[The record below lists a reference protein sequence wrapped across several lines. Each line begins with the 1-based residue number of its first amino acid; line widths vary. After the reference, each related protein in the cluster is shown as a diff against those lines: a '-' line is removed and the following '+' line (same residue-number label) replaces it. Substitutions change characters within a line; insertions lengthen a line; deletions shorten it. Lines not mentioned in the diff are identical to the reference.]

1 MLNCGEVDLK
11 YVYGCYIPNLGNRH
25 RIKVINRLSVNAMGI
40 AVHLLFPLVL
50 LASVATRTSASKNV
64 TKKAGDSVQLD
75 CPQLPPGGELESVFW
90 YRQNYVLVTID
101 SNNDVNI
108 TPSNLDKRLSVIEE
122 SIQITNLEVGDS
134 LDFRCRLIY
143 TKNSQPVVLLENY
156 TLVVQD
162 KPGPPGK
169 PESKDIES
177 QKATI
182 TWTPS
187 SKTNNSPVTKYILS
201 TRECPPSVDSK
212 KIEVPVT
219 NGGDTKSKLQ
229 YVIDGLQPYTCYNII
244 ARAINSVG
252 PSSFSLQSDDFYT
265 EPEAPIKAPK
275 IRATEVNSTEI
286 SLEWDPLSK
295 EETNGELQGYIISY
309 GQSKDNLQHITVN
322 GSKQTEVV
330 ITNLAPYT
338 LYMIKIKAKN
348 SAGSGP
354 ELALDLLTKE
364 GVPSKPRIT
373 HLTERKGTS
382 VVVHWEPPQQV
393 NGKLI
398 EYELRWSLKSGNGQK
413 STPRL
418 ISGHLVNRMTATID
432 KLTPY
437 TAYNVKVAAVTNGGR
452 GPFSDVYPVITDV
465 VGPSAPLKLN
475 VTKISSTSVRLKWQR
490 PIHFYKNIDSY
501 LIKGWSNRAQ
511 PVKEIVNGEKT
522 EYVLSGLTRNSRY
535 HVKVCGRSNSIF
547 SASKPLYGDFTPLV
561 NFTLGGG
568 GDIVIWDRN
577 HEPHVQSHDNSG
589 IHPGIIV
596 TIVLILAL
604 LVVAIALIIGYRFY
618 TCRKCYQDTYRYF
631 VVPSNGMPVQQPIL
645 PVEELSEEKHYPDI
659 HVTEFLT
666 HVERMHSD
674 SDIGFSQE
682 FDEINRSSQSD
693 KYSFDNSNL
702 ADNKNKNRYI
712 NIVAYDHSRV
722 IMKTE
727 LGRLRQTDYINANY
741 VDGYN
746 KPKAYIATQGPLPQT
761 FSDFWRMVWE
771 QNTNVIVMITNLME
785 KGRRK
790 CDQYWPSDG
799 QEMYG
804 NMQVKL
810 ITTVPRAHYTVRI
823 FSLRNMKRHS
833 MKGSTERTV
842 YHYHYTEWPDHGVPD
857 YCLPVLSFVQKSAAQ
872 SGPENGPIIVHCSA
886 GVGRTGTY
894 ILIDSMIAQ
903 IEDKQSIN
911 IPGFTQ
917 HIRRQ
922 RNFLVQTED
931 QYIFIHEVLKEY
943 LLANGVTEVREDHM
957 DDHLQRLEEPVDSL
971 ILTKLT
977 KGSMLDRQYQL
988 LTEYTPNEMDLSA
1001 ALKPVNQEKNRVGSI
1016 LPVNMKRVLL
1026 PARPGVDGSDYI
1038 NATFLQGYKKSS
1050 EFIVT
1055 QHPTEDTMEDFW
1067 RMVWDKNSPVIVVLS
1082 DFDDLEYKEFWPPKG
1097 SSIEVDSGNFR
1108 LVMKDEPSSEDLQE
1122 KGISILEFI
1131 LDSIQYDYT
1140 LMTRIIC
1147 LKNWPA
1153 SCLELHTVFDPIML
1167 AQSYINS
1174 LECGPIVVM
1183 DRFGGVEAGTFC
1195 ALWTLRGQML
1205 SEKCCDFYEVCK
1217 LYHYK
1222 RPGIVGTQED
1232 YMFLQKAMAALC
1244 VRLREEH
1251 SSNGSSPRHHHHY
1264 HFPSLHNNTSRQNGT
1279 LPRHTS
1285 NNNGGSNNP
1294 NSIPLTPNNNV
1305 GSGSHTLPRASTNSA
1320 RRSASGGSGS
1330 RDGSN
1335 SAATTPTS
1343 PSAPDAEGNKE
1354 TNI

>member
-1 MLNCGEVDLK
+1 MRPRRGEVGISLDSFTSALDEGRLVDGEPVRVNLMATKVEASQNETRKVEQSVELK
-11 YVYGCYIPNLGNRH
+11 CPSLAADQEFQSLDWFRQD
-25 RIKVINRLSVNAMGI
+25 VI
-40 AVHLLFPLVL
+40 
-50 LASVATRTSASKNV
+50 VATMKKDGSQEILDLSTSTRMV
-64 TKKAGDSVQLD
+64 
-75 CPQLPPGGELESVFW
+75 
-90 YRQNYVLVTID
+90 
-101 SNNDVNI
+101 I
-108 TPSNLDKRLSVIEE
+108 TDERHLK
-122 SIQITNLEVGDS
+122 ITDLEVGDS
-134 LDFRCRLIY
+134 AQYRCRVIYLKQGSLNVEDIEMNHTLI
-143 TKNSQPVVLLENY
+143 
-156 TLVVQD
+156 VQD

-169 PESKDIES
+169 PELSNVQPRAVTVS
-177 QKATI
+177 WA
-182 TWTPS
+182 PS
-187 SKTNNSPVTKYILS
+187 SEINNSPVTKYILTTS
-201 TRECPPSVDSK
+201 ECQARTSK
-212 KIEVPVT
+212 TVEVPVSNADT
-219 NGGDTKSKLQ
+219 GGVLKYD
-229 YVIDGLQPYTCYNII
+229 VEGLFPYTCYNII
-244 ARAINSVG
+244 ATAVNSVG
-252 PSSFSLQSDDFYT
+252 SSQRSQPSVEFYT
-265 EPEAPIKAPK
+265 ESEAEDNHTTTVQMLNDSPAKAPYNFK
-275 IRATEVNSTEI
+275 ATPVNSTEI
-286 SLEWDPLSK
+286 LLEWEPPPDSAI
-295 EETNGELQGYIISY
+295 NGDLEGYIISY
-309 GQSKDNLQHITVN
+309 GTDRDDLESFTIDDPDQKEARIQGLI
-322 GSKQTEVV
+322 
-330 ITNLAPYT
+330 PYT

-354 ELALDLLTKE
+354 EAARDVLTKE
-364 GVPSKPRIT
+364 GKPSKPRIT
-373 HLTERKGTS
+373 HVSDQQATS
-382 VVVHWEPPQQV
+382 FVVHWEPPTQL
-393 NGKLI
+393 NGQLI
-398 EYELRWSLKSGNGQK
+398 EYQLKWTLDSE
-413 STPRL
+413 STPRH
-418 ISGHLVNRMTATID
+418 ISGYLVNNPQTAKID

-437 TAYNVKVAAVTNGGR
+437 TSYKVQVAAVTNGGQ
-452 GPFSDVYPVITDV
+452 GPFSEEYPVLTDV
-465 VGPSAPLKLN
+465 MAPSRPLNLN
-475 VTKISSTSVRLKWQR
+475 VTQRSSTSVHLHWESPTHVFRR
-490 PIHFYKNIDSY
+490 VDFY
-501 LIKGWSNRAQ
+501 LIKGWNNRGDSVLKRVDHGTQ
-511 PVKEIVNGEKT
+511 YI
-522 EYVLSGLTRNSRY
+522 LSGLTRNSHY
-535 HVKVCGRSNSIF
+535 FVKVCGITKSLF
-547 SASKPLYGDFTPLV
+547 SHEQWKGDYSTLV
-561 NFTLGGG
+561 NFTLGVPSGS
-568 GDIVIWDRN
+568 DIVIWDRN
-577 HEPHVQSHDNSG
+577 YEPQQSRRDSG
-589 IHPGIIV
+589 MHAGVIIL
-596 TIVLILAL
+596 IVLIVCLVFATAGL
-604 LVVAIALIIGYRFY
+604 LIGYRFY

-645 PVEELSEEKHYPDI
+645 PVEDISEEKQYPDI
-659 HVTEFLT
+659 SVVDFLP
-666 HVERMHSD
+666 HVEHMHSD

-693 KYSFDNSNL
+693 KYSYDNSNL
-702 ADNKNKNRYI
+702 AENKNKNRYI

-722 IMKTE
+722 TMKTE

-741 VDGYN
+741 VDGYT

-790 CDQYWPSDG
+790 CDQYWPNDG

-833 MKGSTERTV
+833 MKGSAERTV

-857 YCLPVLSFVQKSAAQ
+857 YSLPVLSFVQKSAAQ
-872 SGPENGPIIVHCSA
+872 SGPENGPIVVHCSA

-943 LLANGVTEVREDHM
+943 LLANGVTEVREDQIGE
-957 DDHLQRLEEPVDSL
+957 HLKKLEQPLESL
-971 ILTKLT
+971 ILTSFT
-977 KGSMLDRQYQL
+977 QSSMLERQYQL
-988 LTEYTPNEMDLSA
+988 VTEYTPNEMDLSA

-1016 LPVNMKRVLL
+1016 LPVNMKRVML

-1082 DFDDLEYKEFWPPKG
+1082 SFDDLEYKEFWPPKG

-1108 LVMKDEPSSEDLQE
+1108 LVMKDESSTEDLQE

-1147 LKNWPA
+1147 LKSWPA
-1153 SCLELHTVFDPIML
+1153 SCSELHAVFDPIIL
-1167 AQSYINS
+1167 AHSYINS
-1174 LECGPIVVM
+1174 LECGPVVVM

-1195 ALWTLRGQML
+1195 ALWTLRDQML

-1222 RPGIVGTQED
+1222 RPGIVGTQDD
-1232 YMFLQKAMAALC
+1232 YLFLHRAMAALC
-1244 VRLREEH
+1244 LNLQEEH
-1251 SSNGSSPRHHHHY
+1251 SSNGASPRHHHHY
-1264 HFPSLHNNTSRQNGT
+1264 HFPSFHSGSSSRQNGT
-1279 LPRHTS
+1279 LPRS
-1285 NNNGGSNNP
+1285 SPNNANPPPCNN
-1294 NSIPLTPNNNV
+1294 STPNNIV
-1305 GSGSHTLPRASTNSA
+1305 SGSHTLPRASTNTA
-1320 RRSASGGSGS
+1320 RRSTTSGGGAGAG
-1330 RDGSN
+1330 DGSN
-1335 SAATTPTS
+1335 SAVTTPTA
-1343 PSAPDAEGNKE
+1343 PSAAVEE

>member
-1 MLNCGEVDLK
+1 MWHKQGVVFATMSLSGDVDIPVPDSRVSLTK
-11 YVYGCYIPNLGNRH
+11 ERLEITDLQLADSSDYKCTLYYVEQG
-25 RIKVINRLSVNAMGI
+25 A
-40 AVHLLFPLVL
+40 
-50 LASVATRTSASKNV
+50 
-64 TKKAGDSVQLD
+64 
-75 CPQLPPGGELESVFW
+75 
-90 YRQNYVLVTID
+90 
-101 SNNDVNI
+101 SNN
-108 TPSNLDKRLSVIEE
+108 KA
-122 SIQITNLEVGDS
+122 
-134 LDFRCRLIY
+134 F
-143 TKNSQPVVLLENY
+143 ENY
-156 TLVVQD
+156 TLVIQD

-169 PESKDIES
+169 PELKEKES
-177 QKATI
+177 QRAVI
-182 TWTPS
+182 TWAPS
-187 SKTNNSPVTKYILS
+187 METNNSPVIKYILS
-201 TRECPPSVDSK
+201 TRECLPSGLSYKVPDV
-212 KIEVPVT
+212 EVPVI
-219 NGGDTKSKLQ
+219 GGTDDKSNLEH
-229 YVIDGLQPYTCYNII
+229 VVGGLRPFTCYNII
-244 ARAINSVG
+244 ATAINYIG
-252 PSSFSLQSDDFYT
+252 PSEPSLASDDFFT
-265 EPEAPIKAPK
+265 EAEDLAGGNSSSTEQMLNDSTTTAPSPSPMSTVSVLPPVEAPR
-275 IRATEVNSTEI
+275 IRVIEINSTEI

-295 EETNGELQGYIISY
+295 EESNGELQGYVISY
-309 GQSKDNLQHITVN
+309 GTSKDSLKHLTVN
-322 GSKQTEVV
+322 GSTQTEAV
-330 ITNLAPYT
+330 ITDLEPYT
-338 LYMIKIKAKN
+338 LYMIKIKAVN

-354 ELALDLLTKE
+354 EFALDLQTKE
-364 GVPSKPRIT
+364 GLPSKPRIT
-373 HLTERKGTS
+373 HLTNRQGTS
-382 VVVHWEPPQQV
+382 VVVHWEPPKQL
-393 NGKLI
+393 NGQLV
-398 EYELRWSLKSGNGQK
+398 EYELRWSLKHGDGKQG
-413 STPRL
+413 TPRL
-418 ISGHLVNRMTATID
+418 ISGHLVNPMTATID

-437 TAYNVKVAAVTNGGR
+437 TDYNIQVAAVTNGGR
-452 GPFSDVYPVITDV
+452 GPFSDIYPAITDV
-465 VGPSAPLKLN
+465 VAPSAPLNLN
-475 VTKISSTSVRLKWQR
+475 VTKISSTSVHLQWEQ
-490 PIHFYKNIDSY
+490 PVLFYKGIDY
-501 LIKGWSNRAQ
+501 YMIKGWNSRAERVQ
-511 PVKEIVNGEKT
+511 KLVNGNIK
-522 EYVLSGLTRNSRY
+522 EYILSGLTRNSRY
-535 HVKVCGRSNSIF
+535 HVKVCGVTESLFFKDGRWS
-547 SASKPLYGDFTPLV
+547 GDFTPLV
-561 NFTLGGG
+561 NFTLGVVFFISSPCTTSILLTFYIENG
-568 GDIVIWDRN
+568 
-577 HEPHVQSHDNSG
+577 SG
-589 IHPGIIV
+589 SCWGLFFYFIFCPF
-596 TIVLILAL
+596 
-604 LVVAIALIIGYRFY
+604 RFY

-631 VVPSNGMPVQQPIL
+631 VVPSNGMAVQQPIL
-645 PVEELSEEKHYPDI
+645 PAEELSGTREEKHYPDI
-659 HVTEFLT
+659 HVSEFLP

-693 KYSFDNSNL
+693 KYSYDHSNL
-702 ADNKNKNRYI
+702 TDNKNKNRYI

-722 IMKTE
+722 TLKTE

-804 NMQVKL
+804 NLQVKL

-823 FSLRNMKRHS
+823 FSLRNMKVKKRHS
-833 MKGSTERTV
+833 MKGSAERTV

-857 YCLPVLSFVQKSAAQ
+857 YSLPVLSFVQKSAAQ
-872 SGPENGPIIVHCSA
+872 SGPENGPIVVHCSA

-903 IEDKQSIN
+903 VEDKQTIN

-957 DDHLQRLEEPVDSL
+957 ENHLQRLEQPSDSL
-971 ILTKLT
+971 ILTKLS
-977 KGSMLDRQYQL
+977 KGSMLDSQYQL
-988 LTEYTPNEMDLSA
+988 VTEYTPNEMDLSA

-1108 LVMKDEPSSEDLQE
+1108 LVMKDEPASEDLQE
-1122 KGISILEFI
+1122 RGISISEFI

-1153 SCLELHTVFDPIML
+1153 SCVELHTVFDPIVL

-1174 LECGPIVVM
+1174 IECGPIVVM

-1205 SEKCCDFYEVCK
+1205 SEKSCDFYEVCK

-1222 RPGIVGTQED
+1222 RPGIIGTQED
-1232 YMFLQKAMAALC
+1232 YMYLQKAMAAFC
-1244 VRLREEH
+1244 ARLREEH
-1251 SSNGSSPRHHHHY
+1251 GSNGSSPRHHHHY
-1264 HFPSLHNNTSRQNGT
+1264 HFPSIHSNASRQQNGT
-1279 LPRHTS
+1279 LPRQTP
-1285 NNNGGSNNP
+1285 NNNGTNGGGNNHP
-1294 NSIPLTPNNNV
+1294 NSIALTPNNNL
-1305 GSGSHTLPRASTNSA
+1305 GSGSHTLPRTSTNSS
-1320 RRSASGGSGS
+1320 RKSTSGGSGCG
-1330 RDGSN
+1330 DGGN

-1343 PSAPDAEGNKE
+1343 PSAPDADGNKE